1 MPYCLIFPGQGSQF
15 PGMSK
20 GLTLDTAVDDSLRT
34 LMDNG
39 PEDDLGQTV
48 NAQPAVLSVSVA
60 LLERS
65 GLKDPAAVMG
75 HSLGEYTALVASG
88 SLQVGKAIELV
99 KKRAGFMEASRPK
112 GTGGMAAVIG
122 LSEPEVEEVIAGIN
136 ELWIANLNGADQ
148 VVISGSIQ
156 SITTAIPL
164 LKDKGAKRV
173 VPLKVSVASHCPY
186 MDKAQKELSDYLKE
200 ITMKGPSCPLI
211 TNVSARPET
220 DPDQLKTQLAQQLT
234 SPVRFEESVRAAAR
248 MGIDTFIEIGP
259 RSVLAP
265 LIKRIVPGVNMEV
278 ITNDNY

>member
-1 MPYCLIFPGQGSQF
+1 MQYCLIFPGQGSQF

-20 GLTLDTAVDDSLRT
+20 GLTLDTAVDDGLRT

-39 PEDDLGQTV
+39 PDYDLGQTV

-60 LLERS
+60 LWERS

-88 SLQVGKAIELV
+88 SLHVDKAIELV
-99 KKRAGFMEASRPK
+99 KKRAAFMEASCPK

-122 LSEPEVEEVIAGIN
+122 LSEPEVEEVIAGFS
-136 ELWIANLNGADQ
+136 ELWIANLNGASQ
-148 VVISGSIQ
+148 VVISGNIQ
-156 SITTAIPL
+156 SINTAIPL

-173 VPLKVSVASHCPY
+173 VPLNVSVASHCPY
-186 MDKAQKELSDYLKE
+186 MDKAQEALADYLKE
-200 ITMKGPSCPLI
+200 ITIKGPSCPLI
-211 TNVSARPET
+211 PNVSARPET

-265 LIKRIVPGVNMEV
+265 LVKRIVTGVNMEV
-278 ITNDNY
+278 ITNDDN

>member
-20 GLTLDTAVDDSLRT
+20 GLTLDTAIDEGLRT

-39 PEDDLGQTV
+39 PDDALEQTI

-60 LLERS
+60 LFERS

-88 SLQVGKAIELV
+88 SLPAGKAIELV
-99 KKRAGFMEASRPK
+99 KKRAGFMDASHPK

-122 LSEPEVEEVIAGIN
+122 MSEPDVEEVIAGIS
-136 ELWIANLNGADQ
+136 ELWIANLNGASQ

-156 SITTAIPL
+156 SINTAIPL
-164 LKDKGAKRV
+164 LKGKGAKRV

-186 MDKAQKELSDYLKE
+186 MDKAREALAEYLNG
-200 ITMKGPSCPLI
+200 INMKGPSCPLI
-211 TNVSARPET
+211 SNVSALPET
-220 DPDQLKTQLAQQLT
+220 DPDQLKTRLAQQLT
-234 SPVRFEESVRAAAR
+234 SPVRFEESVRVAAG

-265 LIKRIVPGVNMEV
+265 LVKRIVPGVKVEV
-278 ITNDNY
+278 ITNDDN

>member
-20 GLTLDTAVDDSLRT
+20 GLTLDTAVDEGLRA

-39 PEDDLGQTV
+39 PEDVLGQTI

-60 LLERS
+60 LWERS

-88 SLQVGKAIELV
+88 SLSSGKAIELV

-122 LSEPEVEEVIAGIN
+122 LSEPEVKEVIEGID
-136 ELWIANLNGADQ
+136 ELWIANLNGASQ

-156 SITTAIPL
+156 SIHIAMPL
-164 LKDKGAKRV
+164 LKGKGAKRV
-173 VPLKVSVASHCPY
+173 APLKVSVASHCPY
-186 MDKAQKELSDYLKE
+186 MDKAQVALSDYLRG
-200 ITMKGPSCPLI
+200 ITIKVPSCPLI
-211 TNVSARPET
+211 SNVSARPET
-220 DPDQLKTQLAQQLT
+220 DPNQIKSQLEKQLT
-234 SPVRFEESVRAAAR
+234 SPVRFEESVRAVAR

-259 RSVLAP
+259 RSILAP
-265 LIKRIVPGVNMEV
+265 LVKRIITGIKIEV
-278 ITNDNY
+278 IANDDN

>member
-1 MPYCLIFPGQGSQF
+1 
-15 PGMSK
+15 MSK

-186 MDKAQKELSDYLKE
+186 MDKAQKALADYLKG
-200 ITMKGPSCPLI
+200 ITMKGLSCPLI

-265 LIKRIVPGVNMEV
+265 LVKRIVPGVNMEV

>member
-20 GLTLDTAVDDSLRT
+20 GLTLDTAVDDGLRT

-39 PEDDLGQTV
+39 PDDDLAQTV

-60 LLERS
+60 LWERS

-88 SLQVGKAIELV
+88 SLPAGTAIELV
-99 KKRAGFMEASRPK
+99 KNRAVFMEASRPK

-122 LSEPEVEEVIAGIN
+122 ISESDVEEVIAGIG
-136 ELWIANLNGADQ
+136 EIWIANLNGASQ

-156 SITTAIPL
+156 SINTAIPL
-164 LKDKGAKRV
+164 LKGKGAKRV

-186 MDKAQKELSDYLKE
+186 MDRARVALADYLKG
-200 ITMKGPSCPLI
+200 ITTKVPSCPI
-211 TNVSARPET
+211 ISNVSARPEA
-220 DPDQLKTQLAQQLT
+220 DPNQLKTRLAEQLT
-234 SPVRFEESVRAAAR
+234 SPVRFEESVRAAAG

-265 LIKRIVPGVNMEV
+265 LVKRIVPGVKMEV
-278 ITNDNY
+278 ITNDDN

>member
-15 PGMSK
+15 PGMSN
-20 GLTLDTAVDDSLRT
+20 GLTLDTAVDDGLRT

-39 PEDDLGQTV
+39 PDDVLGQTV

-60 LLERS
+60 LWERS

-88 SLQVGKAIELV
+88 SLQAGEAIELV
-99 KKRAGFMEASRPK
+99 KKRAAFMEASCPK

-122 LSEPEVEEVIAGIN
+122 MSEPEVEEVIAGIG
-136 ELWIANLNGADQ
+136 ELWIANLNGASQ

-156 SITTAIPL
+156 SMNTAIPL
-164 LKDKGAKRV
+164 LKGKGARRV

-186 MDKAQKELSDYLKE
+186 MDKAQEALSDYLKG

-211 TNVSARPET
+211 SNVSARPET
-220 DPDQLKTQLAQQLT
+220 DPNRLKTQLAKQLT
-234 SPVRFEESVRAAAR
+234 SPVRFEESVRAAVC

-265 LIKRIVPGVNMEV
+265 LVKRIVTGVNMEV
-278 ITNDNY
+278 ITNDGN

>member
-20 GLTLDTAVDDSLRT
+20 GLTLDEAVDDGLRT

-39 PEDDLGQTV
+39 PDDDLGRTV
-48 NAQPAVLSVSVA
+48 NAQPAVLLVSVA
-60 LLERS
+60 LWERS

-88 SLQVGKAIELV
+88 SLQAVEAIELV
-99 KKRAGFMEASRPK
+99 KERAAFMEASRPK

-122 LSEPEVEEVIAGIN
+122 MSEPEVAEVIACIN
-136 ELWIANLNGADQ
+136 ELWIANLNGASQ

-156 SITTAIPL
+156 SMSAAIPL
-164 LKDKGAKRV
+164 LKAKGAKRV

-186 MDKAQKELSDYLKE
+186 MDKAREALADYLKG
-200 ITMKGPSCPLI
+200 ITLKAPSCPI
-211 TNVSARPET
+211 ISNVHARPET
-220 DPDQLKTQLAQQLT
+220 DPNQIKTQLAQQLT
-234 SPVRFEESVRAAAR
+234 SPVRFEESVRTAIG

-259 RSVLAP
+259 RPVLAP
-265 LIKRIVPGVNMEV
+265 LVRRIVPGVKMEV
-278 ITNDNY
+278 ITNDDN

>member
-20 GLTLDTAVDDSLRT
+20 GLTLDSDVDESLRT

-39 PEDDLGQTV
+39 PDDDLGQTG

-60 LLERS
+60 LWERS

-88 SLQVGKAIELV
+88 SLPAGRAIELV
-99 KKRAGFMEASRPK
+99 KKRAAFMEASRPR

-122 LSEPEVEEVIAGIN
+122 MSEREVEEVIAGIS
-136 ELWIANLNGADQ
+136 ELWIANLNGASQ

-156 SITTAIPL
+156 SINTAIPL
-164 LKDKGAKRV
+164 LKGKGARRV

-186 MDKAQKELSDYLKE
+186 MDKAQEALADYLKG
-200 ITMKGPSCPLI
+200 ITIKGPSCPLI
-211 TNVSARPET
+211 SNVSARPET
-220 DPDQLKTQLAQQLT
+220 DPDQLKARLAQQLT
-234 SPVRFEESVRAAAR
+234 SPVRFEESVRAAAH

-265 LIKRIVPGVNMEV
+265 LVKRIMPGVNMEV
-278 ITNDNY
+278 ITNDDN

>member
-20 GLTLDTAVDDSLRT
+20 GLTLDTAVDDGLRT

-39 PEDDLGQTV
+39 PDDDLGQTV
-48 NAQPAVLSVSVA
+48 NAQPAVVSVSIA
-60 LLERS
+60 LWERS

-88 SLQVGKAIELV
+88 SLPSGKAIELV
-99 KKRAGFMEASRPK
+99 KKRAVFMEASCPK
-112 GTGGMAAVIG
+112 GAGGMAAVMG
-122 LSEPEVEEVIAGIN
+122 MSETEVQEVIAGIG
-136 ELWIANLNGADQ
+136 ELWIANLNGDSQ

-156 SITTAIPL
+156 SISTAVPL
-164 LKDKGAKRV
+164 LKGKGARRV

-186 MDKAQKELSDYLKE
+186 MDKAQKALADYLKG

-211 TNVSARPET
+211 SNVSAQAET
-220 DPDQLKTQLAQQLT
+220 DPARLKAQLAQQLT
-234 SPVRFEESVRAAAR
+234 SPVRFAESVRVAAG

-265 LIKRIVPGVNMEV
+265 LIKRIVAGVNMEV
-278 ITNDNY
+278 ITNDDN

>member
-20 GLTLDTAVDDSLRT
+20 GLTLDMAVDESLRT

-39 PEDDLGQTV
+39 PDEDLGQTV
-48 NAQPAVLSVSVA
+48 NAQPAVVSVSIA
-60 LLERS
+60 LWERS

-88 SLQVGKAIELV
+88 SLQKGKAIELV
-99 KKRAGFMEASRPK
+99 KKRAVFMEASRPK

-122 LSEPEVEEVIAGIN
+122 MSEPEVEEVIAGIG
-136 ELWIANLNGADQ
+136 ELWIANLNGASQ

-156 SITTAIPL
+156 SINTAIPL
-164 LKDKGAKRV
+164 LKGKGAKRV

-186 MDKAQKELSDYLKE
+186 MDKAQEALADYLKG

-211 TNVSARPET
+211 SNVSARPET
-220 DPDQLKTQLAQQLT
+220 DPTRLKTHLAQQLT
-234 SPVRFEESVRAAAR
+234 SPVRFEESVRAAAG
-248 MGIDTFIEIGP
+248 MGIDTFIEVGP

-265 LIKRIVPGVNMEV
+265 LVKRIVPGVNMEV
-278 ITNDNY
+278 ITNDND

>member
-1 MPYCLIFPGQGSQF
+1 
-15 PGMSK
+15 MSK
-20 GLTLDTAVDDSLRT
+20 GLTLDTAVDDGLRT

-39 PEDDLGQTV
+39 PDYDLGQTV
-48 NAQPAVLSVSVA
+48 NAQPAVVSVSVA
-60 LLERS
+60 LWERS

-99 KKRAGFMEASRPK
+99 KKRAVFMEASRPK

-122 LSEPEVEEVIAGIN
+122 LSEPEVEEVIAGFS
-136 ELWIANLNGADQ
+136 ELWIANLNGASQ

-156 SITTAIPL
+156 SINTAIPL

-186 MDKAQKELSDYLKE
+186 MDKAQEALSKYLKG

-211 TNVSARPET
+211 SNVSARPET

-265 LIKRIVPGVNMEV
+265 LVKRIVTGVNMEV
-278 ITNDNY
+278 ITNDDN

>member
-1 MPYCLIFPGQGSQF
+1 MQYCLIFPGQGSQF

-20 GLTLDTAVDDSLRT
+20 GLTLDTAVDDGLRT

-39 PEDDLGQTV
+39 PDYDLGQTV
-48 NAQPAVLSVSVA
+48 NAQTAVLSVSVA
-60 LLERS
+60 LFERS

-88 SLQVGKAIELV
+88 SLLSGKAIELV

-122 LSEPEVEEVIAGIN
+122 MSEPEVEEVIAGIN

-156 SITTAIPL
+156 SINTAIPL
-164 LKDKGAKRV
+164 LKGKGAKRV

-186 MDKAQKELSDYLKE
+186 MDKAQEELSNYLKG

-220 DPDQLKTQLAQQLT
+220 DPDQLKTQLARQLT
-234 SPVRFEESVRAAAR
+234 SPVRFEESVRVAAR

-265 LIKRIVPGVNMEV
+265 LVKRIVPGVDMEV
-278 ITNDNY
+278 ITNDDY